1 MKLVDFKKGKLFG
14 VNIIDLAVVLLVLVL
29 VFSFASEAV
38 SKDLV
43 YSGEQMHNAVVVYQ
57 KLDNR
62 GFVIE
67 TEIKGKWVVDKV
79 PFEETGLLIA
89 TTKGTF
95 SFREKNG
102 GIRTIGGSM
111 AHREDIAANQIVL
124 KPLDNYLVVF
134 DLEPRSFTD
143 FDEFLAYLDSLKSD
157 VGSDH
162 FYINVRLAYENGLSF
177 TEVQNLRNQLEGM
190 YLLKDF
196 AIMDATE
203 RGLLLNFR
211 RISLGEL
218 NEIEIESGAVTTNR
232 MRVFAGYDN
241 APPVLSGIGEYH
253 VVSLEELK

>member
-1 MKLVDFKKGKLFG
+1 VKLVDFKKGKLFG
-14 VNIIDLAVVLLVLVL
+14 VNIVDLAVVLLILVL
-29 VFSFASEAV
+29 IFSFASEAV
-38 SKDLV
+38 SKDLI
-43 YSGEQMHNAVVVYQ
+43 YSGEQMHNAVVAYQ

-67 TEIKGKWVVDKV
+67 TEIMGKWVVDKA
-79 PFEETGLLIA
+79 PFEEIGLLTA

-95 SFREKNG
+95 SFREKDG

-124 KPLDNYLVVF
+124 TPLDNYLVVF
-134 DLEPRSFTD
+134 DLEPKSFTN
-143 FDEFLAYLDSLKSD
+143 FDAFLAYLEGLKSN

-162 FYINVRLAYENGLSF
+162 LYINVRLAYETGLSF
-177 TEVQNLRNQLEGM
+177 TEVQNLRNQLEEM

-203 RGLLLNFR
+203 SGLLLNFR
-211 RISLGEL
+211 RISLVEL

-241 APPVLSGIGEYH
+241 EPSILSGIGEYH